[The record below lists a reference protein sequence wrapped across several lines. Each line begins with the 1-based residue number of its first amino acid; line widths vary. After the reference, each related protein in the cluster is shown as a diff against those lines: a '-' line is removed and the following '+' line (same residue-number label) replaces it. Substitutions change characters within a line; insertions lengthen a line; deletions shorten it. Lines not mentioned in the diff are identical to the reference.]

1 MITDAEIRHTKDG
14 QGTYMRLALD
24 VQGGQYQGRKIFHNL
39 TRENRNNVAKE
50 IGERQLSQICHAIG
64 VLEPKEKED
73 ILFKPLV
80 AVLKIRKGN
89 EGYSDSNEVQR
100 FQTLANSNGVPS
112 FSTLSSIIV
121 LLVPL
126 VTLSSFVMVI
136 GFFFLNFSLD
146 FFLVKVFL
154 LEKAFLEKS
163 LFEVIIYNM

>member
-1 MITDAEIRHTKDG
+1 MSFFENFNASNVNPNDQFSPLPAGNYEVMITDAEIRHTKDG

-112 FSTLSSIIV
+112 FSVPPQATRQQASSA
-121 LLVPL
+121 PW
-126 VTLSSFVMVI
+126 
-136 GFFFLNFSLD
+136 
-146 FFLVKVFL
+146 
-154 LEKAFLEKS
+154 AAR
-163 LFEVIIYNM
+163 

>member
-1 MITDAEIRHTKDG
+1 MSFFENFNALNVNPNDQFSPLPAGNYEVMITDAEIRHTKDG

-112 FSTLSSIIV
+112 FSVPPQATRQQASSA
-121 LLVPL
+121 PW
-126 VTLSSFVMVI
+126 
-136 GFFFLNFSLD
+136 
-146 FFLVKVFL
+146 
-154 LEKAFLEKS
+154 AAR
-163 LFEVIIYNM
+163 

>member
-1 MITDAEIRHTKDG
+1 MSFFENFNASNVNPNDQFSPLPAGNYEVMITDAEIRHTKDG

-24 VQGGQYQGRKIFHNL
+24 VQSGQYQGRKIFHNL

-112 FSTLSSIIV
+112 FSVPPQATRQQASSA
-121 LLVPL
+121 PW
-126 VTLSSFVMVI
+126 
-136 GFFFLNFSLD
+136 
-146 FFLVKVFL
+146 
-154 LEKAFLEKS
+154 AAR
-163 LFEVIIYNM
+163 

>member
-1 MITDAEIRHTKDG
+1 MSFFENFNASNVNPNDQFSPLPAGNYEVMITDAEIRHTKDG

-112 FSTLSSIIV
+112 FSVPPQATRQQVSSA
-121 LLVPL
+121 PW
-126 VTLSSFVMVI
+126 
-136 GFFFLNFSLD
+136 
-146 FFLVKVFL
+146 
-154 LEKAFLEKS
+154 AAR
-163 LFEVIIYNM
+163 